1 MITIISLW
9 LPILLSAIVVWIA
22 SAIVW
27 MALPH
32 HKSDYRGL
40 PDEEAARTAMKTQ
53 DLPPGQYDIPH
64 LPSRSSLKQPE
75 YQKKFEEGPVG
86 FLTVLPK
93 GIPGMGKS
101 MVLSLVYYLVISIF
115 AAYLASRTLAPGAE
129 YLSVF
134 RLTGTVAWLAY
145 GFAIFPDVIWFGR
158 PWSFAFKNL
167 FDALFYALLTA
178 GMFGALW
185 P

>member
-1 MITIISLW
+1 
-9 LPILLSAIVVWIA
+9 
-22 SAIVW
+22 
-27 MALPH
+27 
-32 HKSDYRGL
+32 
-40 PDEEAARTAMKTQ
+40 
-53 DLPPGQYDIPH
+53 
-64 LPSRSSLKQPE
+64 
-75 YQKKFEEGPVG
+75 
-86 FLTVLPK
+86 
-93 GIPGMGKS
+93 

-115 AAYLASRTLAPGAE
+115 VAYLASRTLAPGAE